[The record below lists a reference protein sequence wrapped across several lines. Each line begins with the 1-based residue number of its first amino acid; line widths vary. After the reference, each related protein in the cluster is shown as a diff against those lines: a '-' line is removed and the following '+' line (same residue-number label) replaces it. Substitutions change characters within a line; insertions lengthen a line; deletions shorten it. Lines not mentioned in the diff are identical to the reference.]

1 MKASDYRELSDCLK
15 TAREAKGL
23 TQRELAEKLGYTSAQ
38 FISNWERDV
47 ARLPLKIAPR
57 ILRILGIP
65 HTTYIRLLLIGSR
78 RQLKRNLKGPK
89 DC

>member
-1 MKASDYRELSDCLK
+1 MKTSDYRELSEYLK
-15 TAREAKGL
+15 AKREAKGL

-47 ARLPLKIAPR
+47 ATIPLRVAPR
-57 ILRILGIP
+57 ILSILGIKRS
-65 HTTYIRLLLIGSR
+65 TYIRLLLIGSA
-78 RQLKRNLKGPK
+78 RQLRRGLKGPN

>member
-1 MKASDYRELSDCLK
+1 MRQSDFRELSECLK

-23 TQRELAEKLGYTSAQ
+23 TQRELAERLGYSSAQ

-47 ARLPLKIAPR
+47 GRIPLKIAPR
-57 ILRILGIP
+57 ILRILDIQP
-65 HTTYIRLLLIGSR
+65 ETYVRLLMIGSMR
-78 RQLKRNLKGPK
+78 HLKRNLTGPK